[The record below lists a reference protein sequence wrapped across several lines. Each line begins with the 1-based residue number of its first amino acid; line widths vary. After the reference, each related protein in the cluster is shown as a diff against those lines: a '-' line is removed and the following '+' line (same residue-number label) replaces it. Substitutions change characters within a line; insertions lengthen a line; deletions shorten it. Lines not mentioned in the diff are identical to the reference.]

1 MHLFLIQ
8 KFMESLNEI
17 INTYART
24 HAPTHSTHPPHT
36 HTHTWEE
43 QKLYKRENFSANM
56 EGKIIPSKRT
66 RDRKKNNNKQT
77 RKPNEI
83 ILYKEMSSLGRVGDQ
98 KGIAENE
105 AVCRYNVR

>member
-1 MHLFLIQ
+1 MKSLTHMHAHTPPLTPLIP
-8 KFMESLNEI
+8 
-17 INTYART
+17 R
-24 HAPTHSTHPPHT
+24 T

-43 QKLYKRENFSANM
+43 QKLYKREKFSANM

-66 RDRKKNNNKQT
+66 RDRKKNNKQT

-105 AVCRYNVR
+105 AACRYNLR